1 MLVDDPELEIP
12 ILVTN
17 WLPNWRIDELS
28 QVMNQIPI
36 LLIGKPGAPQV
47 ILHGDISIYIYISI
61 YLSII
66 IYPYSTY

>member
-12 ILVTN
+12 ILETN
-17 WLPNWRIDELS
+17 WLPNWRTDELS

-47 ILHGDISIYIYISI
+47 IFTWGYIYI
-61 YLSII
+61 SII

>member
-12 ILVTN
+12 ILETN
-17 WLPNWRIDELS
+17 WLPNWRIEELS

-47 ILHGDISIYIYISI
+47 IFTWGYIYIY
-61 YLSII
+61 II
-66 IYPYSTY
+66 IYPYITY